1 MEKQRRYTPLDRALI
16 EFDHAARTIL
26 GKSATA
32 RREYPA
38 ATLDDPML
46 TEGSRRLAGRLMRVN
61 HAGEVSAQ
69 ALYRGQAAVTPTR
82 RVRERMMDAAEEEQ
96 DHLAWCARRLDELD
110 SRRSRL
116 DGFWYLGSFAIGA
129 LAGIA
134 GDRYSLGF
142 VAETERQ
149 VEQHLAG
156 HLQRLPADD
165 ARSRRVIETMQADE
179 VRHGHAATQAGGRK
193 LPRPVQ
199 RVMRFASRVMTSVA
213 FWV

>member
-1 MEKQRRYTPLDRALI
+1 MDSRRRYTPIDRALI

-26 GKSATA
+26 GKPAAA

-38 ATLDDPML
+38 AGLDEPQL
-46 TEGSRRLAGRLMRVN
+46 TEGGRRLAGRLMRVN

-69 ALYRGQAAVTPTR
+69 ALYRGQAAVTPTE
-82 RVRERMMDAAEEEQ
+82 RVRERMMHAADEEQ
-96 DHLAWCARRLDELD
+96 DHLAWCARRIDELH
-110 SRRSRL
+110 SRHSRL

-149 VEQHLAG
+149 VEQHLEG
-156 HLQRLPADD
+156 HLHRLPEED
-165 ARSRRVIETMQADE
+165 ARSRSVITTMQADE